1 MPREYFCAYH
11 SYLRGIRRLS
21 DAERGRLFTA
31 LLQYSA
37 GEEELIK
44 LQGREEV
51 LFDVYADQIDRDN
64 ERYEEK
70 CRKNQENILRRY
82 TTEHDRI
89 RSNTTDP
96 QDKDKGKDK
105 DNDKGKGESIGRTAP
120 ARRPFTPPTVEE
132 IAAYCTERGN
142 GVNPQQ
148 FFDFYESKGW
158 MVGKNRMKDWKAAV
172 RTWERRDGRE
182 AGPERPETSYDLDG
196 LEEYWSSHVPE
207 LSLHDPGDSAK
218 Q

>member
-21 DAERGRLFTA
+21 DAECGRLFRA

-82 TTEHDRI
+82 TNEYDRI
-89 RSNTTDP
+89 RSNTTVP
-96 QDKDKGKDK
+96 QDKDKGKGK
-105 DNDKGKGESIGRTAP
+105 DNDKGKGDSIGRTAP
-120 ARRPFTPPTVEE
+120 AQRSFTPPTVEE
-132 IAAYCTERGN
+132 ISAYCNERKN
-142 GVNPQQ
+142 GVDPHR
-148 FFDFYESKGW
+148 FFDFYQAKGW
-158 MVGKNRMKDWKAAV
+158 MVGKNKMRDWKAAV
-172 RTWERRDGRE
+172 RTWERRTE
-182 AGPERPETSYDLDG
+182 TAGKPQSYDLDE
-196 LEEYWSSHVPE
+196 LEEYWDSYVPD
-207 LSLHDPGDSAK
+207 LQNPGNPAE